1 MHGSD
6 NARPGGSPGAGAT
19 QSWLVN
25 GAHPTAERAH
35 RQQARCIHELGPRA
49 LGEMLR
55 EIERDPMDVRRIVE
69 KYAEIDP
76 EFVAAVGARDWI
88 RPTAVIRTVRRVGP

>member
-1 MHGSD
+1 MPKCD
-6 NARPGGSPGAGAT
+6 RAAPGGPPGAGASST

-49 LGEMLR
+49 LGELLR
-55 EIERDPMDVRRIVE
+55 EIERDPTDGRRIVE
-69 KYAEIDP
+69 KYAELNP
-76 EFVAAVGARDWI
+76 AFVAAAGGRDWLEP
-88 RPTAVIRTVRRVGP
+88 RDLVRRVGP